1 MAAVTLPNL
10 LITSGY
16 LLGENGWQ
24 LPMNRNLRTL
34 DALTQARV
42 LDKDLTD
49 PPTSPTPGELYAVAA
64 NPTGAWTGQA
74 GKLALSQSGDDAP
87 SAWRFITPKSG
98 WRVYVVDEAK
108 YYRYNGAVW
117 VDDTPATGGEVNVG
131 ANLGSGV
138 GFYSGKVGLT
148 LQFKGLVQGTGTKIT
163 SDATGV
169 TIQTVVISASEPT
182 TPTPGLIWVT
192 P

>member
-10 LITSGY
+10 AISSGY

-34 DALTQARV
+34 DAMTQARV
-42 LDKDLTD
+42 LDKDLSD
-49 PPTSPTPGELYAVAA
+49 PPTSPAPGELYIVAA

-74 GKLALSQSGDDAP
+74 GKLVLSQSGDDGP
-87 SAWRFITPKSG
+87 SQWRVITPKSG

-108 YYRYNGAVW
+108 YYRYTGAAW
-117 VDDTPATGGEVNVG
+117 VDDTPATGGEVNFG
-131 ANLGSGV
+131 SNLGAGTGFYAGKSGV
-138 GFYSGKVGLT
+138 T
-148 LQFKGLVQGTGTKIT
+148 LQFKGLVQGSGTKIT

-169 TIQTVVISASEPT
+169 TIQTVVISASEPLS
-182 TPTPGLIWVT
+182 PTPGLIWVT